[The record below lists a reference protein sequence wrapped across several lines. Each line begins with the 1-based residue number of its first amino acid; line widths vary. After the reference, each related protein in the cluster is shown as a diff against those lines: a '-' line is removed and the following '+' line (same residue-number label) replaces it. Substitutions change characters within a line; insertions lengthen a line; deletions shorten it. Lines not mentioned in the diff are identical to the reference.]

1 MKTQIY
7 CDPARAYIICVDS
20 YENKILRGRIHNIL
34 LDSSV
39 PFTGAVDMLLKMES
53 LLDQSKL
60 VQSYSVKRAFSP
72 NRLTETETSGTT
84 ASDGKTATFTLRL
97 LFRQNVSW
105 QGSVLWHEGNSEET
119 FRSVLELLILMD
131 NALSGET
138 V

>member
-7 CDPARAYIICVDS
+7 CDPARAYVICVDS
-20 YENKILRGRIHNIL
+20 YEDKILRGRIHNIL

-39 PFTGAVDMLLKMES
+39 PFTGAVDMLIKMES
-53 LLDQSKL
+53 LLDQAKL

-72 NRLTETETSGTT
+72 NKLPETAADGRP
-84 ASDGKTATFTLRL
+84 ALDGKTATFTLKL
-97 LFRQNVSW
+97 LFRHNVSW

-119 FRSVLELLILMD
+119 FRSVLELLLLMD
-131 NALSGET
+131 NALSSQT